1 MKTNLLIS
9 IATIACLGIYSCEED
24 YNPPPI
30 PTTKTS
36 CISVIDAS
44 TNQPLDAALVQMTLR
59 YKDSDT
65 TAHDVDF
72 QANTDATGNSCVTY
86 DKGPS
91 KSYLLSVSKPG
102 YVTYTLGDSV
112 NWFYIDQDIEVK
124 LLPAADI
131 RFHVKNEAP
140 NLPDDY
146 FFIVIPNDYG
156 LVADTVL
163 LSGSNVDTTWVKTVS
178 IGYHNL
184 KWGYYDDLEGNI
196 TEDERYFFEWNT
208 TTDIE
213 ILY

>member
-1 MKTNLLIS
+1 MKPSLLNIVT
-9 IATIACLGIYSCEED
+9 AIACLGMGACDVD
-24 YNPPPI
+24 YDAPPI

-36 CISVIDAS
+36 CINVIDGS
-44 TNQPLDAALVQMTLR
+44 TNEPLDAAVVQMTLR
-59 YKDSDT
+59 YKDTDT

-72 QANTDATGNSCVTY
+72 QANTDAAGNSCVTY

-102 YVTYTLGDSV
+102 YVTYSLGDSV

-124 LLPAADI
+124 LLPAAEV

-156 LVADTVL
+156 LAADTISL
-163 LSGSNVDTTWVKTVS
+163 PGGNVDTTWVKTVS
-178 IGYHNL
+178 IGYHNI
-184 KWGYYDDLEGNI
+184 KWAYYDDVEGNI
-196 TEDERYFFEWNT
+196 TAEQKYFFEWNT